1 MPFKVFREFFNEVEL
16 LEIESTMTAYRPLS
30 EWGDSASISKYDTYG
45 KTDDARIAK
54 YLITEPHSFRDKTKQ
69 RIHDAIQDVE
79 PGVYYFDES
88 WSIQRYL
95 GEDRGKFDWH
105 HDVIDF
111 FKPGINDTP
120 EEQFIKNSR
129 PNRKISISVAL
140 NDREE
145 YNGGQFILNTD
156 GTGEKGNREPID
168 LDRGDMVIFTSDT
181 WHGVEPVTEGER
193 SALIIWLIDNEEYV
207 KWKQLC
213 DIDTERE

>member
-1 MPFKVFREFFNEVEL
+1 MHYKVFREFLSEVEL
-16 LEIESTMTAYRPLS
+16 LEIESTLNSYKPLN
-30 EWGDSASISKYDTYG
+30 EWGSSQSVSTEDPYGSTTDS
-45 KTDDARIAK
+45 RIAK
-54 YLITEPHSFRDKTKQ
+54 YLIGNPKQFNANTKQ
-69 RIHDAIQDVE
+69 RIHNAIQDVL
-79 PGVYYFDES
+79 PGEYRFDEH

-95 GEDRGKFDWH
+95 DRDRGRFDWH

-111 FKPGINDTP
+111 FKPDSNRTA
-120 EEQFIKNSR
+120 EELFIMNSR

-140 NDREE
+140 NDRVE

-156 GTGEKGNREPID
+156 GNGENGNQQAID
-168 LDRGDMVIFTSDT
+168 LDRGDMVVFTSET

-193 SALIIWLIDNEEYV
+193 SALIIWLIDNEEYI